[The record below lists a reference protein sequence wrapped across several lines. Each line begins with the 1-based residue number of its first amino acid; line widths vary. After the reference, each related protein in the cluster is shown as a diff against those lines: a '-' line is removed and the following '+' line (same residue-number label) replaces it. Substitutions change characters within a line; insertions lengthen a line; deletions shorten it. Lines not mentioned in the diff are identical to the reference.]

1 MNEAVVEHNNKTQK
15 MFQQSVHK
23 AYMYTI
29 QYMKYWDVTQI
40 LTEDRCFGMLK
51 VFLHGNMCLG

>member
-15 MFQQSVHK
+15 MFQQTVHK

-40 LTEDRCFGMLK
+40 
-51 VFLHGNMCLG
+51 